1 VKKVLFVCI
10 ENARRSQ
17 MAEAFLNSLAKGEAV
32 ATSAGARPASK
43 VDEKA
48 VTVMKEIGIDIAK
61 QRPKALTINMIEETD
76 LVITMGCGVD
86 VCPVVPRRVDEW
98 KIEDPAGKPL
108 WKFRKVR
115 NEIRKRVE
123 KLVQNLEKTENSFL
137 QVNRDHNL
145 DYGNCQRIWGEASP
159 RG

>member
-1 VKKVLFVCI
+1 MVRFVKKVLFVCV

-61 QRPKALTINMIEETD
+61 QRPKALTMSMIEETD

-86 VCPVVPRRVDEW
+86 VCPVIPRRVDEW
-98 KIEDPAGKPL
+98 KIEDPAGKPIA
-108 WKFRKVR
+108 KFREVR

-123 KLVQNLEKTENSFL
+123 KLVQSLKNTENSFP
-137 QVNRDHNL
+137 QRNRDHNS
-145 DYGNCQRIWGEASP
+145 DYSSR
-159 RG
+159 